1 MSKRRQIEVYD
12 TPSGMG
18 GTFTVEIVAH
28 LDHERVKVR
37 VWYGR
42 ATSQGWECWNEWD
55 GYRFETKQAE
65 LRNRRMMPLYR

>member
-1 MSKRRQIEVYD
+1 MTKRRQIEVYD

-18 GTFTVEIVAH
+18 GSFTVEIIAH

-42 ATSQGWECWNEWD
+42 ATPKAGNAGTNGTAIASRQSKPSCATG
-55 GYRFETKQAE
+55 A
-65 LRNRRMMPLYR
+65 